1 MSFYHSAAQRRTGYS
16 TKVLTPVVSP
26 VTNQELAD
34 WIRVDATDPVLPGLL
49 IAATSYVI
57 ERLQS
62 ELINRARVVYYQDWP
77 LVGRN
82 YGGTISRSEAR
93 AQEQIKL
100 PYSTLVSVEEL
111 KLYGVATTGYKI
123 QQTTPGMILIEDIQ
137 YAIDSDKVAIE
148 CSYTAGYGATAD
160 DVPEA
165 IKIAITMLAAFM
177 YEHRGSCDAQQAFA
191 MSGAKELLTPYM
203 NEVVAL

>member
-16 TKVLTPVVSP
+16 TKALTPVVSP
-26 VTNQELAD
+26 VTNETLAD
-34 WIRVDATDPVLPGLL
+34 WIRVDVTDPVLSGLL

-62 ELINRARVVYYQDWP
+62 ELINRGRVVYYQDWP

-82 YGGTISRSEAR
+82 YGGTISRSEAM

-100 PYSTLVSVEEL
+100 PYATLVSVEEL
-111 KLYGVATTGYKI
+111 KLYGEAATNYTI
-123 QQTTPGMILIEDIQ
+123 QKTTPATILIDDIR
-137 YAIDSDKVAIE
+137 YVIDSDKVAIE
-148 CSYTAGYGATAD
+148 CSYTAGYGATAA

-165 IKIAITMLAAFM
+165 IKIAITMIAAFM